1 MFYLWGYVIFVWMD
15 DLQVHQQFPKD
26 QQGIHDDQEDND
38 NLLEKNSGEH
48 LLVQQMGTSP

>member
-15 DLQVHQQFPKD
+15 DLQVHQQFPED

-38 NLLEKNSGEH
+38 NLLEKNSGEP
-48 LLVQQMGTSP
+48 LLVQQTGMSP